1 MPRNERALQHKTEPR
16 LEFFRGIPSDKEGQD
31 GDKRFCY
38 IPDKGLYHYVRYLGK
53 WMSSP
58 VYEETLGKLNKG
70 GLHTENLTS
79 DHDIRLNPA
88 RNVEIKEKKDI
99 GTGDFTAGF
108 VSGAGWRLRHVDN
121 EYNMEVDSM
130 TVRGTLHVYEMLI
143 QQLRAT
149 NGTVVVSSAA
159 KTESAT
165 SSTITFDDP
174 SGHGVCPF
182 ADNDIIMCQRVNL
195 NSTTVVKRIVRRVT
209 DVNGKTVTITRD
221 GDLPSDTLTI
231 EKGDD
236 FVRIGNTTNTD
247 RRGGVLITSDLAN
260 APFIEIFDGVSSW
273 STWGGTAKIKARLG
287 QLSGIV
293 DTDAGLN
300 DDTKFG
306 LYTNDVNLK
315 GHLFS
320 QSGEI
325 AGWDIGSATL
335 SKNNATLSSS
345 GILTLGTGTD
355 IVKLDAT
362 DSTYRIW
369 AGHTSAASAPF
380 KVHKDGTLTATG
392 AVITGNLTATT
403 GAVGGW
409 SIDSDSIYSGSKDAS
424 GYTAS
429 NGDITITSAGG
440 IHTPKFYVDS
450 SGNAAFKGTITIG
463 STDLDETNTLNAN
476 TTSSDVGLGN
486 VDNDSTA
493 TIQAGT
499 TAANVGLGSVTNQ
512 SAATTLASAATAANT
527 ANKTDGAIGPVTIT
541 GSSLYQGTG
550 TYNNSNTGFYMDSSG
565 NFSLKDK
572 LAFNGTTL
580 SITGAVTATS
590 GTFYGDISIG
600 DGNAIFKASGS
611 GIQLGHATF
620 GSAPFRV
627 TPAGVVVA
635 SDITLTS
642 GEWNLESGGDAY
654 FSSNRIKCHKTGS
667 LSIVGREDG
676 TAGIIFYPGTNSPAE
691 GSHTGEY
698 WSLFQGSGGDFGV
711 SRTGSTRFKFKTDGQ
726 IEMASDKY
734 LYLGQG
740 ASADTGFRRD
750 GGHLRFYAG
759 AATTVKMSLES
770 DGDVVMTGNLSGVG
784 ALSCASLDT
793 GQGANELYD
802 MNQNVKTD
810 SDVTFNNVYA
820 TAGQVIGFS
829 DTWFRRDSAGS
840 FGVHRHMNPRDDWDG
855 SYYGNLGWSS
865 KKWRNINAKY
875 TSFGDITLNNN
886 VDAKWTLR
894 EKPDC
899 ILVRNDKTG
908 KIYTMNMTETNDFA
922 EEDWTRDEDQ
932 G

>member
-1 MPRNERALQHKTEPR
+1 MPRSERAQYHTEPK
-16 LEFFRGIPSDKEGQD
+16 LEFTTGIPSDREGND
-31 GDKRFCY
+31 GDKRFCS
-38 IPDKGLYHYVRYLGK
+38 IPDKGLYHFVKYQGK

-58 VYEETLGKLNKG
+58 VYEETLGKLTKN
-70 GLHTENLTS
+70 GLDTENVTS
-79 DHDIRLNPA
+79 SHDIRLNPA

-362 DSTYRIW
+362 DGTYRIW

-380 KVHKDGTLTATG
+380 RVSKTGVLTATG
-392 AVITGNLTATT
+392 ATISGAVTITNPAAVRSTLNVEDGSTGDQTTSEIQITSGWAHGSDTTKIDGGDIYADSVTAGAIAAGTITATQIDTANITSAVVTSTSVNATTINADRILAGTLSASRIAALDMT
-403 GAVGGW
+403 GKTCTFDTGSFGGW
-409 SIDSDSIYSGSKDAS
+409 SINSNGMYRGTAVASGLYTSSAAHITIGAGWISANKFRIDSDGTAHFKGTLDSATSGSLSGNTCALNDLNASNVTAAGTMTGSTIRTSASNKRIEMKHSDNTLRFYTDTAEVITIDDTLTTNWDNVSLPGIKITNGVLHLYSAANEFIKLSHDWSEFRGGQTSGGSLGVINVANYATHGAGKTGIKSDMSNSSFAVSSNAFYAYGGRYYAFSNDFVGRNFIATHEYGLQASSGGAKIISGASGRTFTAYAGHSSAACFQAMNEGGTQRFLVNNNGTIYSGATLLHSDENKKKNVESISDCLEKVTQLRPVSFNWKDESQDDGLHFGLIAQEVQPIIPEVVKDWVIPAVEAS
-424 GYTAS
+424 EPILDSEGAEIQPSIEEEEEKS
-429 NGDITITSAGG
+429 NG
-440 IHTPKFYVDS
+440 
-450 SGNAAFKGTITIG
+450 
-463 STDLDETNTLNAN
+463 LML
-476 TTSSDVGLGN
+476 
-486 VDNDSTA
+486 
-493 TIQAGT
+493 
-499 TAANVGLGSVTNQ
+499 
-512 SAATTLASAATAANT
+512 
-527 ANKTDGAIGPVTIT
+527 
-541 GSSLYQGTG
+541 
-550 TYNNSNTGFYMDSSG
+550 TYSELIPY
-565 NFSLKDK
+565 L
-572 LAFNGTTL
+572 
-580 SITGAVTATS
+580 IGAVKELKAEVETLKN
-590 GTFYGDISIG
+590 
-600 DGNAIFKASGS
+600 NA
-611 GIQLGHATF
+611 
-620 GSAPFRV
+620 
-627 TPAGVVVA
+627 
-635 SDITLTS
+635 
-642 GEWNLESGGDAY
+642 
-654 FSSNRIKCHKTGS
+654 
-667 LSIVGREDG
+667 
-676 TAGIIFYPGTNSPAE
+676 
-691 GSHTGEY
+691 
-698 WSLFQGSGGDFGV
+698 
-711 SRTGSTRFKFKTDGQ
+711 
-726 IEMASDKY
+726 
-734 LYLGQG
+734 
-740 ASADTGFRRD
+740 
-750 GGHLRFYAG
+750 
-759 AATTVKMSLES
+759 
-770 DGDVVMTGNLSGVG
+770 
-784 ALSCASLDT
+784 
-793 GQGANELYD
+793 
-802 MNQNVKTD
+802 
-810 SDVTFNNVYA
+810 
-820 TAGQVIGFS
+820 
-829 DTWFRRDSAGS
+829 
-840 FGVHRHMNPRDDWDG
+840 
-855 SYYGNLGWSS
+855 
-865 KKWRNINAKY
+865 
-875 TSFGDITLNNN
+875 
-886 VDAKWTLR
+886 
-894 EKPDC
+894 
-899 ILVRNDKTG
+899 
-908 KIYTMNMTETNDFA
+908 
-922 EEDWTRDEDQ
+922 
-932 G
+932 